1 VAWDANRPVP
11 WQRLVRE
18 WFVYVAIMA
27 AVFVVFFRDRG
38 LVGILGGLLAS
49 GPIYLAIGYVL
60 AKLGFQR
67 KQFKELREDA
77 RIGRSEPAAEPVDR
91 GDRPRPRPAPTKRTG
106 GGSRPNRPAKRR
118 R

>member
-1 VAWDANRPVP
+1 M
-11 WQRLVRE
+11 RE
-18 WFVYVAIMA
+18 WLIYVGIMA
-27 AVFVVFFRDRG
+27 AIFVLFFRDNG

-67 KQFKELREDA
+67 KHLKELRDEA
-77 RIGRSEPAAEPVDR
+77 RAGRAESAAEPPDPV
-91 GDRPRPRPAPTKRTG
+91 DRPRPKPPPTKRTG
-106 GGSRPNRPAKRR
+106 GGSRQNRPAKRR